1 MNIIGFIHVRETI
14 SEASSHGQ
22 ALTGFT
28 SNYGVADGYGFAH
41 DPRIPDEHVV
51 CV

>member
-1 MNIIGFIHVRETI
+1 MNIFGFIHVCETI

-22 ALTGFT
+22 ALIGFT
-28 SNYGVADGYGFAH
+28 SNYGIADGRGFAQY
-41 DPRIPDEHVV
+41 PRLPDEHVV